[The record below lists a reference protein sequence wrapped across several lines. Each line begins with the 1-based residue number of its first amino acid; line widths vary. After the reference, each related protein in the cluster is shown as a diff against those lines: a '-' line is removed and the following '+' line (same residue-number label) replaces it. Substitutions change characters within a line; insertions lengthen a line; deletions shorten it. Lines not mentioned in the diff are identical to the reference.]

1 MQLSKKT
8 NLFLWLAV
16 LAAFIIVLWLMSPL
30 FINKKVSEDVPSQ
43 GNVNS
48 GANNNINTSNGETNS
63 NGNESQ
69 AEYLASGNFEGQA
82 GHRGAGTA
90 SLITVGDKYY
100 IRMEEDF
107 DIINGPDLFVHL
119 GRNEQYDPNVNL
131 GALKGNI
138 GSQNYEVS
146 DSEILKTHNEVWVWC
161 RAFSVPFARAVLN
174 YEVSGGE
181 ISGGTINLSG
191 RGLTEFPKDILAKN
205 LIKKLDLSNNNLK
218 TLPAEIGEL
227 TKLEELYLNN
237 NNLEGSLV
245 AEIRKMPNLR
255 ILDASNNN
263 MTGIPAEIGQLGN
276 LETVNFSN
284 NNLDTMPNEIE
295 NLKDNLK
302 KLDLSGNRYS
312 SEMISEI
319 KNKLPNTEVIY

>member
-16 LAAFIIVLWLMSPL
+16 LAALAIAFWLISPL
-30 FINKKVSEDVPSQ
+30 FINKKVSENVPVQ
-43 GNVNS
+43 GNINS
-48 GANNNINTSNGETNS
+48 GANNNINTSNGETDS
-63 NGNESQ
+63 GDKEGR

-82 GHRGAGTA
+82 GHRGMGTA
-90 SLITVGDKYY
+90 SLIMVGDKYY

-119 GRNEQYDPNVNL
+119 GRNGQYDSNVNL

-138 GSQNYEVS
+138 GSQNYEVVNP
-146 DSEILKTHNEVWVWC
+146 EILKTHNEVWVWC
-161 RAFSVPFARAVLN
+161 RAFSVPFVRAVLN
-174 YEVSGGE
+174 YNLSGGE
-181 ISGGTINLSG
+181 IRGGTVNLSG
-191 RGLTEFPKDILAKN
+191 RGLTEFPKDILIKN
-205 LIKKLDLSNNNLK
+205 SIKKLDLSNNNLK

-227 TKLEELYLNN
+227 TELEELYLND

-263 MTGIPAEIGQLGN
+263 MTGIPAEIGQLKK
-276 LETVNFSN
+276 LEALNYSS

-302 KLDLSGNRYS
+302 TLDLSGNRYS
-312 SEMISEI
+312 LEMIGEI
-319 KNKLPNTEVIY
+319 KIKLPSTEIIY